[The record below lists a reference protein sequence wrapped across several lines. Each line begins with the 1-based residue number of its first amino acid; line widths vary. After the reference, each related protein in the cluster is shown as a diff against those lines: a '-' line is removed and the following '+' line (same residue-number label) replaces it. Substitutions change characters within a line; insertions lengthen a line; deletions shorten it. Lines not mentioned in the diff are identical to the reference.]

1 MTEKDA
7 VLSANLE
14 FYRAFTTR
22 DTKAMEAL
30 WAKRLP
36 VSCIHPGWVALR
48 DRAAVMRSW
57 RDILANPDAPSIM
70 CHEEDAA
77 VYGEL
82 AVVTCEEDLQSGM
95 LVATNV
101 FAKEDGN
108 WRLIHH
114 QAGPLAMEQPRRAA
128 QPPGRLH

>member
-14 FYRAFTTR
+14 FYRAFATR
-22 DTKAMEAL
+22 DLAAMDAL
-30 WAKRLP
+30 WAERLP

-48 DRAAVMRSW
+48 GRDPVMRSW
-57 RDILANPDAPSIM
+57 RDILANPEAPRIM

-77 VYGEL
+77 LYGEA
-82 AVVTCEEDLQSGM
+82 AVVTCEEEIGTGT

-101 FAKEDGN
+101 FAKENGA
-108 WRLIHH
+108 WRMIHR
-114 QAGPLAMEQPRRAA
+114 QAGPLVMQQPQGSARPR
-128 QPPGRLH
+128 QMH